1 MIVGAI
7 RGRILA
13 RREGRPHSHND
24 CQTRSQLARGTV
36 RIGGAAFWARF
47 ASLEAL
53 LEFVLGELL
62 RDDADKLDQAEQS
75 VLEKRLRDL
84 GYL

>member
-1 MIVGAI
+1 MT
-7 RGRILA
+7 A
-13 RREGRPHSHND
+13 RREVSLPEELCASAEQRFG
-24 CQTRSQLARGTV
+24 
-36 RIGGAAFWARF
+36 ARF

-53 LEFVLGELL
+53 LEFVLRELL

>member
-1 MIVGAI
+1 MT
-7 RGRILA
+7 A
-13 RREGRPHSHND
+13 RREISLPEELCASAEQRFG
-24 CQTRSQLARGTV
+24 
-36 RIGGAAFWARF
+36 ARF
-47 ASLEAL
+47 VSLEAL